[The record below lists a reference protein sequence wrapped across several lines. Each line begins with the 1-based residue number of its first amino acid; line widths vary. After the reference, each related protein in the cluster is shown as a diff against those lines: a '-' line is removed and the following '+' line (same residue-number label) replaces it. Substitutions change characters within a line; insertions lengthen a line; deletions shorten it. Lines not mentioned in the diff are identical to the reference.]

1 MYIRKRIVFL
11 SNFPGNMLGSRQ
23 QGNISVYFI
32 NYNLLYLMD
41 IHYKHAKGFDRHP
54 IEDGLANAILTLPP
68 ATQQE
73 ILLAWFNRFLNSGED
88 CPNIQRGFEV
98 WRRRAF
104 WKRNV
109 EPEQPAHLRIT
120 AICENS

>member
-11 SNFPGNMLGSRQ
+11 SNFPSNMLGYRQ

-32 NYNLLYLMD
+32 KYNLLYLMD
-41 IHYKHAKGFDRHP
+41 IHYKHAKGFDQHL
-54 IEDGLANAILTLPP
+54 IEDGLANTILTLPL

-98 WRRRAF
+98 WRWRAF
-104 WKRNV
+104 
-109 EPEQPAHLRIT
+109 
-120 AICENS
+120 